1 MAARSLP
8 RCAAG
13 MEDRHA
19 FFRRQTGQ
27 LKLLEGRGRHRWN
40 LGPAVDFVRRGLA
53 AQTKPP
59 IRLDMRELQRE
70 ERQSQF
76 VEPGL
81 APIGG
86 VDELAQARVV
96 FAK

>member
-13 MEDRHA
+13 MEARHA

-40 LGPAVDFVRRGLA
+40 FGPAVDFVRRGVA
-53 AQTKPP
+53 AQTNTP
-59 IRLDMRELQRE
+59 IWLDVRRLQSE
-70 ERQSQF
+70 ERQRQF

-81 APIGG
+81 APLGG